1 MARRTDYL
9 FAEGDLGASLTAAS
23 EQIPGKIDQ
32 VPKDQFLASSEEE
45 LVNHF
50 VSTLAVEPL
59 ELHEDRM
66 YLEQSETQVDV
77 AGSPDRDW
85 GFPGRSGP
93 LLVPGTEAKI
103 SIPFN
108 GDIELWKLRPSTYR
122 TTFPFGN
129 ASGPRTEKT
138 GTLVLTLT
146 KPHDKPQEEFKS
158 DVDRLLDDIRFYVDN
173 QRRDIETFNRDLPN
187 QIRAAV
193 SARRERL
200 RKQEGLS
207 EMLGI
212 PLKPREGTAPIEP
225 IRMKEKIVKPLPPP
239 PKSGLKSEPGID
251 EKNYEN
257 ILKIIRHQGRAFETT
272 PSTYKV
278 HDEEELRDM
287 IVANLNIYLEGE
299 AGGET
304 FRKSGKTD
312 ICVKEGDRAAF
323 VAECAMWR
331 GEKHLVGKVDQLLG
345 YLTWR
350 DCKAALVIFNKE
362 VAGFA
367 ELLNKVPETLAKH
380 RFLVKDIGQQGEGEW
395 RYVLRSA
402 EDEGRR
408 ITVHVFMFNLFVK

>member
-9 FAEGDLGASLTAAS
+9 FAEGDLGASLRAAN
-23 EQIPGKIDQ
+23 EQIFGKIDQ

-50 VSTLAVEPL
+50 VSTLAIEPL
-59 ELHEDRM
+59 ELLEDRM
-66 YLEQSETQVDV
+66 ELEQSETKVDV
-77 AGSPDRDW
+77 SGSPDRDW

-93 LLVPGTEAKI
+93 LLVPGTEARI

-108 GDIELWKLRPSTYR
+108 GDAELWKLRPSTYR
-122 TTFPFGN
+122 TTFPFGTVYE
-129 ASGPRTEKT
+129 PRAGNT

-146 KPHDKPQEEFKS
+146 QPHDKPQEEFKS
-158 DVDRLLDDIRFYVDN
+158 DVDSLLNNIRFYVDS
-173 QRRDIETFNRDLPN
+173 QRTDIETFNRELPN

-193 SARRERL
+193 NGRRERL
-200 RKQEGLS
+200 RKHEGLS

-225 IRMKEKIVKPLPPP
+225 IRLKEKIVKPLPPP
-239 PKSGLKSEPGID
+239 PKSGLQSEPGID
-251 EKNYEN
+251 EQNYEN
-257 ILKIIRHQGRAFETT
+257 VLKIIRHQGRAFETT

-287 IVANLNIYLEGE
+287 VVANLNIYLEGE

-331 GEKHLVGKVDQLLG
+331 GEKHLLGKVDQLLG

-367 ELLNKVPETLAKH
+367 ELLNKVPETLVKH
-380 RFLVKDIGQQGEGEW
+380 RFLVKDFGQQGEGEW

-408 ITVHVFMFNLFVK
+408 ITVHVFLFNLFVK